1 MNDVWGRGR
10 GNRKEVLNKSRE
22 KNINIVLLETST
34 KYTIE
39 RSKIEKRIQNDSPTP
54 LYPQAQ
60 QWRINRTDNRRHLLP
75 RWH

>member
-39 RSKIEKRIQNDSPTP
+39 RSKIEKASP
-54 LYPQAQ
+54 Y
-60 QWRINRTDNRRHLLP
+60 
-75 RWH
+75 